1 MPPRVRIITGKGG
14 VGKTTVAAALGLALA
29 RSGQRVLVAEVNGR
43 DRVAATLGVEPV
55 GADIREV
62 LPNLFVV
69 DMNPRAALREYIL
82 LVVRFETLYKAV
94 FENRMARR
102 VLRFIPSLG
111 ELNMLGKIWYHAE
124 QRENDRPR
132 FDAIV
137 VDAPATGHARE
148 LLRAPGV
155 VEKMVPAGPL
165 RDNARRIREML
176 TDAERTHLHVVTTPE
191 EMPVNEAIE
200 LCEAARTTLGMR
212 LGTTLINHRVPAV
225 PAQALDRLGQQ
236 LSDPRL
242 AGLVA
247 TLKLREGKRAAGE
260 VELARLPAALTERVV
275 SLPRLVADP
284 FGRAELD
291 KLAGLLEKLA

>member
-1 MPPRVRIITGKGG
+1 MRIITGKGG
-14 VGKTTVAAALGLALA
+14 VGKTTVAAAMGLALA
-29 RSGQRVLVAEVNGR
+29 RTGHRVLVAEVNGR
-43 DRVAATLGVEPV
+43 DRVAAALGVEPV
-55 GADIREV
+55 GSELREV

-82 LVVRFETLYKAV
+82 LLVRFETVYKAV

-111 ELNMLGKIWYHAE
+111 ELNMLGKVWYHE
-124 QRENDRPR
+124 QQQEDGRPR
-132 FDAIV
+132 FDAII

-165 RDNARRIREML
+165 RDNARVIREML
-176 TDAERTHLHVVTTPE
+176 SDAGRTALHVVTTPE

-200 LCEAARTTLGMR
+200 LYDAARTTLSMS
-212 LGTTLINHRVPAV
+212 LGAALINQRVA
-225 PAQALDRLGQQ
+225 ALSGEAIDRLGRE
-236 LSDPRL
+236 LTDPRL
-242 AGLVA
+242 AGMVTA
-247 TLKLREGKRAAGE
+247 LKLREQKRAAGE
-260 VELARLPAALTERVV
+260 EELARLPAALSDRVV
-275 SLPRLVADP
+275 SLPRLVASP

-291 KLAGLLEKLA
+291 QLASHLEILA